1 MVLPKLRV
9 DHVAIA
15 VHSIDRALA
24 FFLEHFP
31 ARLNR
36 PREDGYGDPPEFFW
50 ADFTIGN
57 FKIELIESAR
67 PGSFVERFLARR
79 GEGLHHLSLKIDRLA
94 RHLDRLEGDGLRIVD
109 RYDEGNGHE
118 TAFIHPRSAFGTLI
132 QFWQESDPVAL
143 ATPSWGGTVS
153 KHGLRWRVDHLS
165 LALRQIDPALQ
176 FFERYFAAAAEVEPH
191 LGYDGSF
198 RLMTMR
204 LGDYRV
210 ELMEPARADA
220 FLPRFLARRGPGM
233 HHLSIDVEDLDA
245 ALATF
250 EHGGVRVVD
259 RFDFAR
265 DRKTAFLHPKSLF
278 GVLIQ
283 FWQVPIDE
291 WSRPIAPLARPPG

>member
-1 MVLPKLRV
+1 MVSPQLRV

-36 PREDGYGDPPEFFW
+36 PREDGYGDRPEFSW
-50 ADFTIGN
+50 SDLTIGN

-79 GEGLHHLSLKIDRLA
+79 GEGLHHLSLKIAGLA
-94 RHLDRLEGDGLRIVD
+94 HHLERLEGDGIRIVD
-109 RYDEGNGHE
+109 RHDEGGGHE
-118 TAFIHPRSAFGTLI
+118 TAFLHPRSAFGTLI
-132 QFWQESDPVAL
+132 QFWHEDDPAVL
-143 ATPSWGGTVS
+143 AAPSWGGAVS

-165 LALRQIDPALQ
+165 FALRQINPAVG
-176 FFERYFAAAAEVEPH
+176 FFERYFAAAADREPH
-191 LGYDGSF
+191 LGYDESF

-204 LGDYRV
+204 LGDYRI
-210 ELMEPARADA
+210 ELMEPARSDG

-233 HHLSIDVEDLDA
+233 HHLSIDVDDLDA
-245 ALATF
+245 ALAPF
-250 EHGGVRVVD
+250 ERAGVRVVD
-259 RFDFAR
+259 RFDFAP
-265 DRKTAFLHPKSLF
+265 DRKTAFLHPKSVF

-283 FWQVPIDE
+283 LWQVPVAE
-291 WSRPIAPLARPPG
+291 WSRPDATLVRPPG